1 MSGIPGGL
9 GSPELPD
16 WAPTNEAVADYVPHR
31 TLSLAPAGITEGED
45 VYKYVFDDNTR
56 PTGMQVDRLIGNA
69 VAWVSA
75 RLSPLHPTMQAAA
88 GVAATLMAA
97 ASVERSWP
105 NDDQSL
111 QRANDMEKRLDVLM
125 ADLVVSNTAAN
136 ADIDGDPT
144 TINPAVL
151 PMWSFDPPDLRFSDS
166 RYF

>member
-1 MSGIPGGL
+1 MPIPAGL
-9 GSPELPD
+9 GGPELPE
-16 WAPTNEAVADYVPHR
+16 WAPTNEQVADYVPHR
-31 TLSLAPAGITEGED
+31 TLSLVPAGITEGD
-45 VYKYVFDDNTR
+45 DTYKYVFDQDTR
-56 PTGMQVDRLIGNA
+56 PTGIQVDRLIGNA

-75 RLSPLHPTMQAAA
+75 RLAPMHESVQAAA

-125 ADLVVSNTAAN
+125 ADLITANDTAN
-136 ADIDGDPT
+136 RPGQEDGGGFD
-144 TINPAVL
+144 VL
-151 PMWSFDPPDLRFSDS
+151 PVWSFDQPDRRFSDS